1 MATQKFDVAIVGAG
15 AAGVAAA
22 ATAKNTARV
31 ILIDAADRLGGV
43 VTAAMHRCMCGLYA
57 AAPKHPLDTLND
69 GMQRKIIS
77 RMLSHDHAAVLVRQ
91 FGKTW
96 VLEFPTAAWE
106 KTLGEACV
114 GVELMLRT
122 RITAVRRE
130 GKHLLALRM
139 NNGDWIEAAMIVD
152 CSGGGSLLAMA
163 GDDAVQAA
171 DASTSVAGY
180 AVRCA
185 GLSGDGEMMRLEVP
199 YVLSRAVERGE
210 LPATARLTVFY
221 PGPGPGEGVCKFAV
235 DADDQMTSIRAFGE
249 EIVRCLALGVRG
261 FADARIIEQSPAPLR
276 REGRRLAGKFII
288 SEDDISIGRKHGG
301 AAVHAWWPMERWSAQ
316 AGPRYEYPPPGEYYD
331 IPAEALQSAVIENL
345 FAAGACLSATAGAAA
360 STRASGICL
369 ATGGLAG
376 NLAAEQARTR

>member
-22 ATAKNTARV
+22 ATAKDTARV
-31 ILIDAADRLGGV
+31 VLVEAADRLGGV

-57 AAPKHPLDTLND
+57 AAPKHSLDTLND
-69 GMQRKIIS
+69 GIQRKIIS
-77 RMLSHDHAAVLVRQ
+77 RMLSHDPAAVFVRQ
-91 FGKTW
+91 FGRTW
-96 VLEFPTAAWE
+96 VLEFSTVAWE
-106 KTLGEACV
+106 KTLAETCD

-130 GKHLLALRM
+130 GKHLSAVRM
-139 NNGDWIEAAMIVD
+139 DNGDWIEASTIID
-152 CSGGGSLLAMA
+152 CSGGGSVLAMA

-171 DASTSVAGY
+171 DASESLAGY

-199 YVLSRAVERGE
+199 YVLSRAVERGD

-235 DADDQMTSIRAFGE
+235 DADDPMTAIHGFAE
-249 EIVRCLALGVRG
+249 EVIHCLALGVRG
-261 FADARIIEQSPAPLR
+261 FANARIVEQSPASLR
-276 REGRRLAGKFII
+276 REGRRLAGKFLV
-288 SEDDISIGRKHGG
+288 SEDNIAIGRKHGS

-316 AGPRYEYPPPGEYYD
+316 AGPSYEYPPLGEHYD
-331 IPAEALQSAVIENL
+331 IPGEALQSAVIENL
-345 FAAGACLSATAGAAA
+345 AAAGACLSATAGAAA

-376 NLAAEQARTR
+376 KLAAEQAQIR